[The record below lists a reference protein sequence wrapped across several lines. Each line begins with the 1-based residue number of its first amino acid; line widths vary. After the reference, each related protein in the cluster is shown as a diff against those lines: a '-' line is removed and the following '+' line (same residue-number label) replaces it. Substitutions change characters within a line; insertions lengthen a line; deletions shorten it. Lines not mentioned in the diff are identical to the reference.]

1 MDFLKFLI
9 LMNKPRMEQRIL
21 CRELSTAL
29 ASFRPTKVASL
40 LPLARALFLLS
51 PNPIPAT
58 GSENITDTAGKVLGV
73 KYGGKIATGT
83 APIGTMASAL
93 AKVSPGLVGIGAPPP
108 RVPGKGLPGGT

>member
-1 MDFLKFLI
+1 MKLVI
-9 LMNKPRMEQRIL
+9 LMKNRRMEQRPL
-21 CRELSTAL
+21 CSKLSTAL
-29 ASFRPTKVASL
+29 ASFRTTKVASL
-40 LPLARALFLLS
+40 LPLARGLFLLS
-51 PNPIPAT
+51 PTPIPAT